1 MSTHPLRTRG
11 FTIVELLVV
20 IFIIAMLMGLLIPA
34 VTIAKNRAKKVKAAS
49 QLSQI
54 ESGLK
59 VYKDVNGLYPEV
71 DFTGPT
77 VGGVPMSASGTANTP
92 GLLFALKSVD
102 RENFRDAELRDPYKN
117 LVRYRPAKVLPYDAT
132 KPKGTIDSDDPPGAD
147 SYQLWSAGPNGRDEV
162 TTASDPKN
170 IGDDIVTWK

>member
-20 IFIIAMLMGLLIPA
+20 IFIIATLMGLLIPA
-34 VTIAKNRAKKVKAAS
+34 VTIAKNRAKKVKAVS

-54 ESGLK
+54 EAGLK

-71 DFTGPT
+71 DFTGDPGVAMT
-77 VGGVPMSASGTANTP
+77 VSGAGNAP

-147 SYQLWSAGPNGRDEV
+147 SYQLWSAGPNGRDDV